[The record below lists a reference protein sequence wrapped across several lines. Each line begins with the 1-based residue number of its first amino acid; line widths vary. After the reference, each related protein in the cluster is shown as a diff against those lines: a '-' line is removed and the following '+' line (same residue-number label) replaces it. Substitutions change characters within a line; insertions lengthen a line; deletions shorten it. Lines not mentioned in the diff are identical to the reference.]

1 MTSSELKDCL
11 VVTDSKVP
19 KKPEVMYEIPY
30 HSVVPQSHGVGQK
43 GREVTSE
50 ADLKRIAKQQKIE
63 EIKQ

>member
-1 MTSSELKDCL
+1 
-11 VVTDSKVP
+11 
-19 KKPEVMYEIPY
+19 MYEIPY